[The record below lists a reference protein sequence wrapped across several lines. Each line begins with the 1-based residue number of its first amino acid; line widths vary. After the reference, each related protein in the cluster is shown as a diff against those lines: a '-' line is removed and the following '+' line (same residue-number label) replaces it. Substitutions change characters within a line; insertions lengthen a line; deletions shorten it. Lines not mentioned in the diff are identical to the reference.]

1 MVNSFFFVSGVS
13 ADRKSHNA
21 RHSSDQMSLA
31 SAPFLLSSGQQ
42 RYPRYHILESR
53 PAMMDGAS
61 TAVNNELGTTVV
73 HNVN

>member
-1 MVNSFFFVSGVS
+1 MC
-13 ADRKSHNA
+13 
-21 RHSSDQMSLA
+21 LA

-42 RYPRYHILESR
+42 RYPRHHILESR

-61 TAVNNELGTTVV
+61 TAVNNELGATVV